1 MPGGRALLAPDLLP
15 RPPLLQLE
23 YTHQPVAAALKSAHA
38 EPSHTFLQVR
48 RLIAVN
54 SVKKDFA
61 ALLSTMQGDKKK
73 VAQLADLLERM
84 MHLDPSRRLTA
95 KECLKHPFIKEPK
108 A

>member
-1 MPGGRALLAPDLLP
+1 MTLCCDRSAYADSWPLSFSAPKLSPTML
-15 RPPLLQLE
+15 
-23 YTHQPVAAALKSAHA
+23 
-38 EPSHTFLQVR
+38 FLQVR

-61 ALLSTMQGDKKK
+61 ALLSAMQGDKKK

>member
-1 MPGGRALLAPDLLP
+1 MCRLIALVLISLLMLSPPMP
-15 RPPLLQLE
+15 
-23 YTHQPVAAALKSAHA
+23 S
-38 EPSHTFLQVR
+38 LQVR

-61 ALLSTMQGDKKK
+61 ALLSAMQGDKKK

>member
-1 MPGGRALLAPDLLP
+1 MTLCCDRRAYADSLLLSFSVPKLSPTMP
-15 RPPLLQLE
+15 
-23 YTHQPVAAALKSAHA
+23 
-38 EPSHTFLQVR
+38 FLQVR

-61 ALLSTMQGDKKK
+61 ALLSAMQGDKKK

>member
-1 MPGGRALLAPDLLP
+1 MNTHTNLLLLP
-15 RPPLLQLE
+15 SSLPTLSPPM
-23 YTHQPVAAALKSAHA
+23 P
-38 EPSHTFLQVR
+38 FLQVR